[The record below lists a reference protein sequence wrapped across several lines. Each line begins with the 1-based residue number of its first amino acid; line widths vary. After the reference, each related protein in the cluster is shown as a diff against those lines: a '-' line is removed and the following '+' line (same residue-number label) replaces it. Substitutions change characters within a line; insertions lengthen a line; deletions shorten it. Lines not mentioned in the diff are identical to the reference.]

1 MVYQEPLWVGECH
14 WCGSGGTYHKSRLG
28 IKVTF
33 LGGLPVASTVG
44 WSGSVLRCHTW
55 PPELSEVCHYSSCY
69 PASGALLWQQRRE
82 LKTQWPSI
90 YTAWIHRGLSSN
102 FVFLENLQINFFFYL
117 TGRIVYAPKHCWVE
131 TSWWDWA
138 VLLFPGKERRGEEK
152 RCVLQRR
159 SIGSSWTVVGRIP
172 GMYKDGGGQIVH
184 NCACS
189 CWEGKQESHHCVT
202 LVTGYVWTDCEI
214 RVCPADVCVVI
225 WK

>member
-102 FVFLENLQINFFFYL
+102 FVFLENLQINFFLSYWENCLCTETLLSRDFL
-117 TGRIVYAPKHCWVE
+117 VRLGSPTVSREGEKGRRKTLCF
-131 TSWWDWA
+131 T
-138 VLLFPGKERRGEEK
+138 EEEHWK
-152 RCVLQRR
+152 FMD
-159 SIGSSWTVVGRIP
+159 SGR
-172 GMYKDGGGQIVH
+172 
-184 NCACS
+184 
-189 CWEGKQESHHCVT
+189 
-202 LVTGYVWTDCEI
+202 
-214 RVCPADVCVVI
+214 
-225 WK
+225 